1 MPHVFY
7 KRSRHWPLYP
17 VFIVC
22 QKPCLLQA
30 DRPMKGNVYRLQ
42 RKNIIDK
49 LLILCGSAGEM
60 FSRRDAE
67 IAEIKK
73 IEKSFYFIPFQ

>member
-1 MPHVFY
+1 
-7 KRSRHWPLYP
+7 
-17 VFIVC
+17 
-22 QKPCLLQA
+22 
-30 DRPMKGNVYRLQ
+30 MKGNVYRLQ

-49 LLILCGSAGEM
+49 LFILCGSAGEM